1 MIRRTCL
8 HGAVALG
15 LCTGLLFLVMFVELF
30 IIHFDLPDE
39 SWRLLIQEQL
49 HKRTN
54 EWKTATDEQE
64 KTQLQYRVMLL
75 QHELGQK
82 DLKQVEDNLEM
93 IRPHVHLIP
102 ILCLLF
108 AVTVRIPGNPNP
120 WSTVGVHFLTGTL
133 FSLAL
138 LLVEPALALLTGHL
152 FLDFEGFFR
161 PVAVVADH
169 RVVEL
174 SPWKYLWVTR
184 GGLMIQLLVV
194 CAAGVFIRSLLK
206 DRLTSLA
213 VTMILVPLVLF
224 LLWDP
229 GEMEPFVFYKYH
241 TLHGYFF
248 RELYVEIPQGA
259 SFGFALMVHGITLAA
274 FLLGAW
280 FVRVQFSSKTD
291 QIQG

>member
-1 MIRRTCL
+1 ML
-8 HGAVALG
+8 FS
-15 LCTGLLFLVMFVELF
+15 GLLFLVMFVELF

-54 EWKTATDEQE
+54 ERETATDEQE
-64 KTQLQYRVMLL
+64 KTQLQYQVMLL

-82 DLKQVEDNLEM
+82 DLKAVEDNLEM

-108 AVTVRIPGNPNP
+108 AVSAWIPGTPTP
-120 WSTVGVHFLTGTL
+120 WSAVGVHFLTGTL
-133 FSLAL
+133 FSLL
-138 LLVEPALALLTGHL
+138 LLLIEPALALLTGHL

-161 PVAVVADH
+161 PVAVVANH

-206 DRLTSLA
+206 DRWISWGI
-213 VTMILVPLVLF
+213 TMFTLLLVLF
-224 LLWDP
+224 FLWDP
-229 GEMEPFVFYKYH
+229 GEMERFVFYKYH
-241 TLHGYFF
+241 TLHGCFF
-248 RELYVEIPQGA
+248 WEPYVEIPPET
-259 SFGFALMVHGITLAA
+259 SFGFALMVHGVTLAA
-274 FLLGAW
+274 FLAGAW
-280 FVRVQFSSKTD
+280 FVRARLPVRTD